1 MINISL
7 PIYTTEIIINEKRLF
22 NIPDILKFTKLI
34 KLDVSKCSLTQLP
47 ILPKQLIEINCSYNK
62 IISLPEFNQ
71 YLQKIDCNHNCLE
84 NIPEFNENLIKID

>member
-1 MINISL
+1 MYNIKNIYNNIKFNYKDKDDYVEDDNSMINISL
-7 PIYTTEIIINEKRLF
+7 LINTTEIIINEKRVF

-62 IISLPEFNQ
+62 IIN
-71 YLQKIDCNHNCLE
+71 
-84 NIPEFNENLIKID
+84 IKI